1 MDAELFQF
9 EFPRPVLEL
18 QQLRRVDGER
28 LQVVS
33 NLEGGIIR
41 EILVKSGDMV
51 TKGQPLVR
59 MDKTLL
65 GADLGTNQATVNAL
79 RMKIARL
86 EAEIGGRA
94 PVYPRS
100 EEHTSELQSLMRI
113 SYAVFCLKKKK
124 NATN

>member
-1 MDAELFQF
+1 
-9 EFPRPVLEL
+9 
-18 QQLRRVDGER
+18 
-28 LQVVS
+28 
-33 NLEGGIIR
+33 
-41 EILVKSGDMV
+41 MV

-94 PVYPRS
+94 PVYPASQSPAADDQLRIEKS
-100 EEHTSELQSLMRI
+100 LHAARMAELTSLPSAARARVAPAAPPLHHAAALYPSPLSARHR
-113 SYAVFCLKKKK
+113 APAPL
-124 NATN
+124 AL

>member
-1 MDAELFQF
+1 
-9 EFPRPVLEL
+9 
-18 QQLRRVDGER
+18 
-28 LQVVS
+28 
-33 NLEGGIIR
+33 
-41 EILVKSGDMV
+41 MV

-94 PVYPRS
+94 PVYPASQSTAEDEQLRIEKS
-100 EEHTSELQSLMRI
+100 PHAARMGELTSLTSTARERVEQAARAAPAAEAAYHSRV
-113 SYAVFCLKKKK
+113 SARR
-124 NATN
+124 TP

>member
-1 MDAELFQF
+1 
-9 EFPRPVLEL
+9 
-18 QQLRRVDGER
+18 
-28 LQVVS
+28 
-33 NLEGGIIR
+33 
-41 EILVKSGDMV
+41 MV

-94 PVYPRS
+94 PVYPASQSTAEDEQLRIEKS
-100 EEHTSELQSLMRI
+100 LHAARMGELTSLTSAARARVEEAER
-113 SYAVFCLKKKK
+113 AVQGRTVTRLKSS
-124 NATN
+124 NS

>member
-94 PVYPRS
+94 PVYPASQSTAEDEQLRI
-100 EEHTSELQSLMRI
+100 EQSLHAARKI
-113 SYAVFCLKKKK
+113 GRAHV
-124 NATN
+124 

>member
-1 MDAELFQF
+1 MTVHAQG
-9 EFPRPVLEL
+9 
-18 QQLRRVDGER
+18 RVIPSSR

-94 PVYPRS
+94 PVYLASQRTAEDAP
-100 EEHTSELQSLMRI
+100 LRI
-113 SYAVFCLKKKK
+113 GNSHIRRA
-124 NATN
+124 